1 MKKKKSQRIWDEKYI
16 LGNAEQ
22 DAAIDAMAAEMGIS
36 RMFAVLLYNR
46 GYHTTAEAERFL
58 RYEESDFH
66 DPYQMADMEKAVERI
81 FLAVERGE
89 KICIYGDYDV
99 DGVTSVSMFYLYL
112 KKLGADVSFRIP
124 KREGEG
130 YGVSCMAVDQL
141 VAEGIQL
148 IITVDTGITAN
159 AEVEYAATLGVDFVV
174 TDHHECRSE
183 LPKAIAVVNPHRP
196 DCTYP
201 FKELAGVGVVFKV
214 LCACEIRR
222 SREMG
227 EPILN
232 GIRRVTYEFADL
244 AAIGTVADVMPV
256 IDENRL
262 IISMGLSR
270 MEKNSRPGV
279 DALIEASYP
288 KKATASSASRKIT
301 SRMIGFGLAPRINAA
316 GRISDATIA
325 VRLLLAEDTE
335 EARSYAEELCEINR
349 RRQAEE
355 NRMANEA
362 YEQIEHYPDPDND
375 LVIVLE
381 NNEWQQGI
389 IGIVSSRITERYGVP
404 SVLVSFRGSY
414 DGREE
419 NPMDEGKGSGRSVKG
434 MNLVGA
440 LTYCE
445 DLLVKYGGHELA
457 AGLTVRR
464 GSLADFRRR
473 INEYA
478 REHLSED
485 VFQIHMEADCEVSMQ
500 DLTMKFAKEIHLLEP
515 CGTSN
520 ATGNATPSFIMRNVT
535 ACRITHTRDGNHT
548 ILLLEKDGICLTGM
562 YYGVG
567 EGSLGFE
574 TGDTVDVFFNVEIND
589 YKNVRTV
596 QMIVK
601 DIRLSEQFVRQMN
614 DEKARYEAVAS
625 GEGFVLA
632 EDFIPDRSDFARVY
646 TMLRREFRAGNSILD
661 LKTILKLVNHSA
673 ETPINYT
680 KCKYI
685 LRILNEFNICEI
697 EEIDADLYR
706 FAVLFRATKANIEKS
721 SILKKLKSQCIDRV
735 HRDA

>member
-1 MKKKKSQRIWDEKYI
+1 MRGKKSRSIWDEKYTF
-16 LGNAEQ
+16 GDAKQ
-22 DAAIDAMAAEMGIS
+22 DAAVDAMANEMGIS
-36 RMFAVLLYNR
+36 RMFAVLLFNR

-66 DPYQMADMEKAVERI
+66 DPYLMADMERAVERI
-81 FLAVERGE
+81 LLAVARKE

-130 YGVSCMAVDQL
+130 YGVSCTAVDQL
-141 VAEGIQL
+141 AAEGIQL
-148 IITVDTGITAN
+148 IVTVDTGITAN
-159 AEVEYAATLGVDFVV
+159 DEVAYAKTLGVDFVV
-174 TDHHECRSE
+174 TDHHECRNE
-183 LPKAIAVVNPHRP
+183 LPEAVAVVNPHRS

-214 LCACEIRR
+214 ICACEIKRC
-222 SREMG
+222 RESG

-232 GIRRVTYEFADL
+232 GVRRVTYDFADL

-256 IDENRL
+256 TDENRL

-270 MEKNSRPGV
+270 MEKSSRPGV

-288 KKATASSASRKIT
+288 RKSNDANATKKIT

-325 VRLLLAEDTE
+325 VRLLLAEDADT
-335 EARSYAEELCEINR
+335 ARAYAEELCEINR

-362 YEQIEHYPDPDND
+362 YDQIEKNPDPEND

-478 REHLSED
+478 REHLSDD

-520 ATGNATPSFIMRNVT
+520 ATGNATPAFIMRNVT

-567 EGSLGFE
+567 EGALGFE

-601 DIRLSEQFVRQMN
+601 DIRLSEQFVKKMS
-614 DEKARYEAVAS
+614 DEKARYEAVAA
-625 GEGFVLA
+625 GESFVMA
-632 EDFIPDRSDFARVY
+632 DDFIPDRSDFARVY
-646 TMLRREFRAGNSILD
+646 TMLRREFRAGNSVLD
-661 LKTILKLVNHSA
+661 LKTILKLVNHTD

-685 LRILNEFNICEI
+685 LRILSEFNICEI
-697 EEIDADLYR
+697 EEIDTDLYR

>member
-1 MKKKKSQRIWDEKYI
+1 MRKKKSQRIWDEKYI
-16 LGNAEQ
+16 FGDEQ
-22 DAAIDAMAAEMGIS
+22 RDAAVETLAAEMGVS

-66 DPYQMADMEKAVERI
+66 DPYRMADMEKAVERI
-81 FLAVERGE
+81 FLALAQKE

-130 YGVSCMAVDQL
+130 YGVSYQAVEQL
-141 VAEGIQL
+141 AGEGVSL
-148 IITVDTGITAN
+148 VITVDTGITAN
-159 AEVEYAATLGVDFVV
+159 EEIAYAKTLGIDFVV

-183 LPKAIAVVNPHRP
+183 LPEAVAVVNPHRP
-196 DCTYP
+196 DCPYP
-201 FKELAGVGVVFKV
+201 FKELAGVGVVFKMI
-214 LCACEIRR
+214 CACEIRR
-222 SREMG
+222 SREIG
-227 EPILN
+227 EPILD
-232 GIRRVTYEFADL
+232 GIRRVTYEFSDL

-256 IDENRL
+256 TDENRL

-270 MEKNSRPGV
+270 MEKGSRPGV

-288 KKATASSASRKIT
+288 KKNADTTAPKKIT

-325 VRLLLAEDTE
+325 VRLLLSQDE
-335 EARSYAEELCEINR
+335 ETARNLAEELCEINR
-349 RRQAEE
+349 CRQAEE

-362 YEQIEHYPDPDND
+362 YDQIEKNQDPEND

-419 NPMDEGKGSGRSVKG
+419 NPMDEGKGSGRSIKG

-440 LTYCE
+440 LNYCE

-464 GSLADFRRR
+464 GSLVDFRRR

-478 REHLSED
+478 REYLSED
-485 VFQIHMEADCEVSMQ
+485 ALRIHLEADCEVSMK
-500 DLTMKFAKEIHLLEP
+500 DLTMQFAKEIHLLEP

-520 ATGNATPSFIMRNVT
+520 ATGNATPAFIMRNVT
-535 ACRITHTRDGNHT
+535 VCRITHTRDGNHT

-589 YKNVRTV
+589 YKNVRSV

-601 DIRLSEQFVRQMN
+601 DIRLSEHFVKKMS

-625 GEGFVLA
+625 GESFVMA
-632 EDFIPDRSDFARVY
+632 DNFIPDRSDFARVY
-646 TMLRREFRAGNSILD
+646 TMLRREYRAGNSVLD
-661 LKTILKLVNHSA
+661 LKTILKLVNHA
-673 ETPINYT
+673 CEPPINYT

-685 LRILNEFNICEI
+685 LRILSEFNICEI
-697 EEIDADLYR
+697 EELDTDLYR
-706 FAVLFRATKANIEKS
+706 FAVLFRTTKANIEKS

-735 HRDA
+735 HHDA

>member
-1 MKKKKSQRIWDEKYI
+1 MREKKSQRIWDEKYTF
-16 LGNAEQ
+16 GQAEQ
-22 DAAIDAMAAEMGIS
+22 DAAVDAMAAEMGIS

-66 DPYQMADMEKAVERI
+66 DPYRMADMERAVERI
-81 FLAVERGE
+81 LTAVADKE

-112 KKLGADVSFRIP
+112 KKLGADVSYRIP

-130 YGVSCMAVDQL
+130 YGVSCAAIDQL
-141 VAEGIQL
+141 AAEGVEL

-159 AEVEYAATLGVDFVV
+159 EEVAYAKTLGVDFVV

-183 LPKAIAVVNPHRP
+183 LPEAEAVVNPHRP

-214 LCACEIRR
+214 ISACEIRR
-222 SREMG
+222 SRERG
-227 EPILN
+227 EPILD
-232 GIRRVTYEFADL
+232 GVRRVTYEFADL

-270 MEKNSRPGV
+270 MEKSSRPGV

-288 KKATASSASRKIT
+288 KKSADLAPRKLT

-325 VRLLLAEDTE
+325 VRLLLAEDKET
-335 EARSYAEELCEINR
+335 ASALAEELCEINR

-355 NRMANEA
+355 NRMATEA
-362 YEQIEHYPDPDND
+362 YEQIENNPDFHND

-381 NNEWQQGI
+381 HNDWQQGI
-389 IGIVSSRITERYGVP
+389 IGIVSSRITERYGLP

-419 NPMDEGKGSGRSVKG
+419 NPMDEGKGSGRSIKG

-440 LTYCE
+440 LTHCE

-464 GSLADFRRR
+464 GSLADFRHR

-478 REHLSED
+478 RDHLSQD
-485 VFQIHMEADCEVSMQ
+485 VFQIHMEADCEVSMR
-500 DLTMKFAKEIHLLEP
+500 DLTMQFAKEIQLLEP

-520 ATGNATPSFIMRNVT
+520 ATGNATPAFIMRNAT
-535 ACRITHTRDGNHT
+535 AARITHTRDGNHT
-548 ILLLEKDGICLTGM
+548 ILQLEKDGICLTGM

-567 EGSLGFE
+567 EGDLGF
-574 TGDTVDVFFNVEIND
+574 TLGDTVDVFFNVEIND
-589 YKNVRTV
+589 YKNVRSV

-601 DIRLSEQFVRQMN
+601 DIRLSEQFVKRMSE
-614 DEKARYEAVAS
+614 EKARYAAVAA
-625 GEGFVLA
+625 GESFVMA
-632 EDFIPDRSDFARVY
+632 DDFIPDRSDFARVY
-646 TMLRREFRAGNSILD
+646 TLLRREFRAGNSVLD
-661 LKTILKLVNHSA
+661 LKTILKLVNQGDES
-673 ETPINYT
+673 PINYT

-685 LRILNEFNICEI
+685 FKILCEFNICEI
-697 EEIDADLYR
+697 EELSEDLYR

-721 SILKKLKSQCIDRV
+721 SILKKLKSQCMDRV
-735 HRDA
+735 YHDA

>member
-1 MKKKKSQRIWDEKYI
+1 MGEKKSQRIWDEKYI
-16 LGNAEQ
+16 FGIDRQ
-22 DAAIDAMAAEMGIS
+22 DAAVDAMAAEMGVS

-66 DPYQMADMEKAVERI
+66 DPYLMADMEKAVARI

-130 YGVSCMAVDQL
+130 YGVSCAAVEQL
-141 VAEGIQL
+141 AAEGVSL

-159 AEVEYAATLGVDFVV
+159 EEVEYAKTLGVEFVV

-183 LPKAIAVVNPHRP
+183 LPLAVAVVNPHRP

-214 LCACEIRR
+214 ISACEMKRC
-222 SREMG
+222 RESS

-256 IDENRL
+256 TDENRL

-270 MEKNSRPGV
+270 MEKSSRPGV

-288 KKATASSASRKIT
+288 KKSDSSTAKKIT

-325 VRLLLAEDTE
+325 VQLLLAEDADT
-335 EARSYAEELCEINR
+335 ARIYAEELCEINR

-362 YEQIEHYPDPDND
+362 YEQIENNPDPDND
-375 LVIVLE
+375 LVIVLA

-419 NPMDEGKGSGRSVKG
+419 HPMDEGKGSGRSVKG

-464 GSLADFRRR
+464 GSLDDFRRR

-478 REHLSED
+478 REHLSDD

-520 ATGNATPSFIMRNVT
+520 ATGNATPAFIMRNVT
-535 ACRITHTRDGNHT
+535 AARITHTRDGNHT

-567 EGSLGFE
+567 EGALGFE
-574 TGDTVDVFFNVEIND
+574 TGDTLDVFFNVEIND

-601 DIRLSEQFVRQMN
+601 DIRLSEQFIRKMS
-614 DEKARYEAVAS
+614 DDKARYEAVAG
-625 GEGFVLA
+625 GESFVMA
-632 EDFIPDRSDFARVY
+632 DDFIPDRSDFARVY
-646 TMLRREFRAGNSILD
+646 TMLRREFRAGTSVLD
-661 LKTILKLVNHSA
+661 LKTILKLVNLKD

-685 LRILNEFNICEI
+685 LRILSEFNICEI
-697 EEIDADLYR
+697 EEIDDDLYR

>member
-1 MKKKKSQRIWDEKYI
+1 MREKKSQRIWDEKYTF
-16 LGNAEQ
+16 GQAEQ
-22 DAAIDAMAAEMGIS
+22 DAAVEKMAAEMGIS

-66 DPYQMADMEKAVERI
+66 DPYRMADMDRAVDRI
-81 FLAVERGE
+81 LLAISRKE

-112 KKLGADVSFRIP
+112 KKLGGNVSYRIP

-130 YGVSCMAVDQL
+130 YGVSCAAVDQL
-141 VAEGIQL
+141 AAEGVQL

-159 AEVEYAATLGVDFVV
+159 EEVAYAKALGMDFVV

-183 LPKAIAVVNPHRP
+183 LPEACAVVNPHRP
-196 DCTYP
+196 DCEYP

-214 LCACEIRR
+214 ICACEIRR
-222 SREMG
+222 SRERG
-227 EPILN
+227 ESILD
-232 GIRRVTYEFADL
+232 GVRRVTYEFADL

-256 IDENRL
+256 TDENRL

-270 MEKNSRPGV
+270 MEKGSRPGV
-279 DALIEASYP
+279 EALIDASYP
-288 KKATASSASRKIT
+288 KKSADAAPRKLT

-325 VRLLLAEDTE
+325 VRLMLAEDVQT
-335 EARSYAEELCEINR
+335 ARFLAEELCEINR

-355 NRMANEA
+355 NRMASEA
-362 YEQIEHYPDPDND
+362 YEQIERRLNSDND

-389 IGIVSSRITERYGVP
+389 IGIVSSRITERYGLP
-404 SVLVSFRGSY
+404 SVLISFRGSY

-419 NPMDEGKGSGRSVKG
+419 HPMDEGKGSGRSVKG

-440 LTYCE
+440 LTHCE

-464 GSLADFRRR
+464 GSLEDFRRR

-478 REHLSED
+478 REYLSQD
-485 VFQIHMEADCEVSMQ
+485 VFQIHMEADCEVSMR
-500 DLTMKFAKEIHLLEP
+500 DLSMQFAKEIQLLEP

-520 ATGNATPSFIMRNVT
+520 ATGNATPSFIMKNVKV
-535 ACRITHTRDGNHT
+535 CRITHTRDGNHT

-567 EGSLGFE
+567 EGDLGFSL
-574 TGDTVDVFFNVEIND
+574 GDTVDVFFNVEIND
-589 YKNVRTV
+589 YKNIQSV

-601 DIRLSEQFVRQMN
+601 DIRLSEQFVKKMSE
-614 DEKARYEAVAS
+614 EKARYEAVAA
-625 GEGFVLA
+625 GGGFCLA
-632 EDFIPDRSDFARVY
+632 DDFIPDRSDFARVY
-646 TMLRREFRAGNSILD
+646 TTLRREFRAGNSVLD
-661 LKTILKLVNHSA
+661 LKTIQKLINQGEHP
-673 ETPINYT
+673 PINYT

-685 LRILNEFNICEI
+685 LRILSELNICEI
-697 EEIDADLYR
+697 EELSEDLYR
-706 FAVLFRATKANIEKS
+706 FAVLFCTTKANIEKS
-721 SILKKLKSQCIDRV
+721 SILKRLKSQCIDRV